1 MPTGDYSNTQRIKRL
16 REIKS
21 LSTASTKSGGA
32 RDNTMQLAIR
42 LGGVLQIKE
51 NASSGAISYTCGN
64 DINNGLTCTF

>member
-21 LSTASTKSGGA
+21 LSTASEKSRGA

-42 LGGVLQIKE
+42 LGGILQKKE